1 MFPSGFE
8 SLLNIPVKSKNPNQE
23 LADTSEV
30 IYIAPQALLK
40 MLKHCRSGI
49 PMEVMGL
56 MLGEFVDNYTIQ
68 VVDVFAMPQSGT
80 GVAVEDIDPV
90 YQSQMHEMLQQV
102 GRTEIVVGWY
112 HSHPGMG
119 PFLSTVDQNTHQSFQ
134 QLHPR
139 AVALVVDS
147 VQSVKGKVVMEAF
160 RLMEQ
165 KNNMFG
171 QNEFRQTTSNK
182 CPKKATTQALIY
194 GLNRTY
200 YSLNCE
206 YKIGVYETQLLTRL
220 KNKSWYDSLAIKPA
234 SQLRSENVENLK
246 SMVGHIKSFTK
257 QLSDEKDLS
266 QEEAQ
271 IKRIGTL
278 NHPKH
283 ILDLSSKIYDEN
295 VLQALCTMLMVS
307 TMDQVKVLKTATNQS

>member
-1 MFPSGFE
+1 
-8 SLLNIPVKSKNPNQE
+8 
-23 LADTSEV
+23 
-30 IYIAPQALLK
+30 
-40 MLKHCRSGI
+40 
-49 PMEVMGL
+49 MEVMGL

-171 QNEFRQTTSNK
+171 QNEFRQTSSFEMLDK
-182 CPKKATTQALIY
+182 CKVKEICSRKTP
-194 GLNRTY
+194 
-200 YSLNCE
+200 
-206 YKIGVYETQLLTRL
+206 L
-220 KNKSWYDSLAIKPA
+220 KCRRN
-234 SQLRSENVENLK
+234 
-246 SMVGHIKSFTK
+246 
-257 QLSDEKDLS
+257 
-266 QEEAQ
+266 
-271 IKRIGTL
+271 
-278 NHPKH
+278 
-283 ILDLSSKIYDEN
+283 
-295 VLQALCTMLMVS
+295 
-307 TMDQVKVLKTATNQS
+307 